1 MKKLLCCIMI
11 IFATFTSFCEAKNA
25 LLIAN
30 GNYKQFGVLKTPIS
44 EAAILAKSLKKL
56 GFSVTIKNNLSRQQM
71 LDALFDFEDTVKKS
85 GGTALFHYGGHAVQI
100 GDENYLIPVDADI
113 PDERRAASRS
123 VSLHEVTESMQ
134 GEVNIIVLDACR
146 NNPLPAAARSSTRG
160 LMPLKRQP
168 KNSIIVY
175 SAESGSV
182 AQDGVFTPIL
192 AAKITEPKPLTAIL
206 KEVRRAVK
214 TKTNNEQCP
223 GTYDQLDEDVYLAG
237 LPANMVK
244 KAASAETEIK
254 NVKNTEE
261 QNVHKD
267 FVLIPGGFFT
277 VNYHEDFEGGEDVSR
292 RVAVASYYICDHE
305 VTQAEYY
312 EITKNSPSAFQG
324 DTLPVETL
332 DFRDAVLYCNE
343 RSIRENLTPCYTVT
357 SRSDEDFENGDY
369 LDIRCDFQAN
379 GYRLPTEAEWEYAAI
394 GGSKSCGYQ
403 YSGSDNIGEVGWT
416 VESGVQEPQPV
427 KSKLPNE
434 LGLYDMS
441 GNVMELCWNTH
452 DRDTYYEYE
461 EVITFGT
468 QQYVIMKGGCWFEE
482 STSYGAS
489 AVPTE
494 RGIVSGTASGDG
506 LGFRVVRSVR

>member
-1 MKKLLCCIMI
+1 MKKILCCIMI
-11 IFATFTSFCEAKNA
+11 TLSVSMAFCEAKNA

-30 GNYKQFGVLKTPIS
+30 GNYKQFGVLKTPVS
-44 EAAILAKSLKKL
+44 EAQLLAKSLKKL

-71 LDALFDFEDTVKKS
+71 LDALYDFEDTVKRS
-85 GGTALFHYGGHAVQI
+85 GGTALFHYGGHAIQI

-146 NNPLPAAARSSTRG
+146 NNPLPAAARSSSRG

-192 AAKITEPKPLTAIL
+192 AEKITEAKPLTAIL

-214 TKTNNEQCP
+214 DKTKNEQCP

-237 LPANMVK
+237 LPANMTVMTAEAKPMAVK
-244 KAASAETEIK
+244 PQSAE
-254 NVKNTEE
+254 NE
-261 QNVHKD
+261 QIPD
-267 FVLIPGGFFT
+267 GFVMIPGGFFT
-277 VNYHEDFEGGEDVSR
+277 VNYHEDFEGGEDVCR

-312 EITKNSPSAFQG
+312 EITGSSPSAFQG
-324 DTLPVETL
+324 DNLPVETI

-343 RSIRENLTPCYTVT
+343 RSIREGLTPCYTLAE
-357 SRSDEDFENGDY
+357 RSDADADDGYY
-369 LDIRCDFQAN
+369 LDIQCDFRAD

-394 GGSKSCGYQ
+394 GGSKSCGYR
-403 YSGSDNIGEVGWT
+403 YSGSDEIDAVGWT
-416 VESGVQEPQPV
+416 AESEVQQPQEV

-441 GNVMELCWNTH
+441 GNVMELCWNSN
-452 DRDTYYEYE
+452 DRETYYAYE
-461 EVITFGT
+461 DVIPFGS
-468 QQYVIMKGGCWFEE
+468 QQSIIVKGGCWFAE
-482 STSYGAS
+482 STSYESS
-489 AVPTE
+489 AAPMQ
-494 RGIVSGTASGDG
+494 RGVVLATDSGDG
-506 LGFRVVRSVR
+506 LGFRMVRSVR